1 MKPFDK
7 KISSSGLILDI
18 SSMRNFARKLIGKGK
33 RYDDLLEFLVEN
45 NYYYDEDIPIPQI
58 KEIQEHLNIPY
69 TKLRKQLLE
78 IYNDLIDSAYDDG
91 FHFNELE
98 YFFSMSYL
106 GEYLSLTI
114 KNLPVAPRVG
124 ENIEI
129 PFFKEKLGTRSFH
142 VESIEHE
149 LDDGKQ
155 CIYVRLKYGRYNRF
169 WDIRKGEADLKR
181 EFTFEEQ
188 MEFDDFDKKK
198 KLGFFGY

>member
-1 MKPFDK
+1 MGRLSNR
-7 KISSSGLILDI
+7 ISSAGLILDI

-33 RYDDLLEFLVEN
+33 GYDDLLEFLVAN
-45 NYYYDEDIPIPQI
+45 DYYYDDDVSLPRM
-58 KEIQEHLNIPY
+58 KDIQEQLNIPY

-78 IYNDLIDSAYDDG
+78 IYNDLIDFAYEGG

-98 YFFSMSYL
+98 YFFSMSYFDQ
-106 GEYLSLTI
+106 YLSFTI

-129 PFFKEKLGTRSFH
+129 PFFKERLGTRNFY

-149 LDDGKQ
+149 LGDGKQ
-155 CIYVRLKYGRYNRF
+155 CIYVRLKDGWYNRF

-188 MEFDDFDKKK
+188 IKFDDYDKKK
-198 KLGFFGY
+198 KLGYR